1 MKENNFWYKVLGVCE
16 IESFELWS
24 YSLFEAGVMAI
35 EELEVSS
42 EKQHFCFYTDSL
54 TEAKRLRGLF
64 PDLNFQIIEEEA
76 KDWDQWWRDR
86 TQPVS
91 VSSKLWVRPPW
102 IDFEAPSKDSV
113 VLELEAKTA
122 FGTGEHETTSSTAS
136 LMESIDFNGKTVL
149 DIGTGTG
156 ILAMFAKRLGAKTV
170 VGTEIDPQAVPC
182 IAENFERNGFEYSQ
196 AVLGFLDIFQE
207 NVRFDVI
214 LCNMIRSELFPI
226 RYDIEDLLAQGSF
239 LVISGQL
246 NTEKEYILSWFQEAG
261 LSVQKELEMGEWWS
275 VLAQKT

>member
-91 VSSKLWVRPPW
+91 VSSKLWVRP
-102 IDFEAPSKDSV
+102 
-113 VLELEAKTA
+113 
-122 FGTGEHETTSSTAS
+122 
-136 LMESIDFNGKTVL
+136 
-149 DIGTGTG
+149 
-156 ILAMFAKRLGAKTV
+156 
-170 VGTEIDPQAVPC
+170 
-182 IAENFERNGFEYSQ
+182 
-196 AVLGFLDIFQE
+196 
-207 NVRFDVI
+207 
-214 LCNMIRSELFPI
+214 RSEEHTSEPSHV
-226 RYDIEDLLAQGSF
+226 R
-239 LVISGQL
+239 ISYAVFCL
-246 NTEKEYILSWFQEAG
+246 KKKKKLKNFF
-261 LSVQKELEMGEWWS
+261 
-275 VLAQKT
+275 